1 MVMIRLYSKTNRDG
15 HQLTQK
21 TESKT
26 TTIMTTITATMDPTI
41 TPMLDDPP
49 PPLSP
54 LVVGDGVGDEVG
66 SVGVSVTVGSTG
78 LDDELVVVVVVGSG
92 VGSSVKVTKPVN
104 VSDAGGAI
112 VGVCELHCPFCAF
125 VCSCSEVIET
135 TPCVSHVAVPEK

>member
-1 MVMIRLYSKTNRDG
+1 MSLTSRLSMTADLR
-15 HQLTQK
+15 HRQTQK

-54 LVVGDGVGDEVG
+54 LVVGDEVG